1 MELLL
6 QNQSLYYLI
15 NPNLTPPVF
24 QGKENLQMQWY
35 EMNTGSLVRWILRER
50 CRSVGQGSVFAP
62 GLVPLSAI
70 SNYLLKV
77 TPGKE
82 GLVF

>member
-24 QGKENLQMQWY
+24 QGKENLWVQCY
-35 EMNTGSLVRWILRER
+35 EINTGSFIRWILKER
-50 CRSVGQGSVFAP
+50 YGSVGWGSIFCSRP
-62 GLVPLSAI
+62 GDCLSAI
-70 SNYLLKV
+70 SNYILSCSS
-77 TPGKE
+77 
-82 GLVF
+82 